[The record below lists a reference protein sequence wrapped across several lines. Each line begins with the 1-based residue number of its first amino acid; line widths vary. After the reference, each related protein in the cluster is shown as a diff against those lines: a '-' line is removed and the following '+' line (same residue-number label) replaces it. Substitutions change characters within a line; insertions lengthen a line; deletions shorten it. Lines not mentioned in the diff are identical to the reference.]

1 MTTDRTTI
9 KDPRHPEYYAEARD
23 AIMDLCPFY
32 DPNHKGGIVREA
44 VFKSCLQE
52 LRNREKVVKET
63 METLA
68 MEWEEVGLR
77 FKDKGEDGY
86 DHRGEIFLECARRV
100 REILGQNAGS
110 DVRRAGLPNQQ

>member
-1 MTTDRTTI
+1 MKTDRTTI
-9 KDPRHPEYYAEARD
+9 NNPRHPEYYAEARD

-52 LRNREKVVKET
+52 LREREKVVKET

-68 MEWEEVGLR
+68 MEWKEVGQR

-100 REILGQNAGS
+100 REILGQN
-110 DVRRAGLPNQQ
+110 V